1 MHLKTV
7 LFFFFYLQYQTTI
20 FAAKGRNIF
29 VAAHF
34 FILIAEQDLNDL
46 SDQLKK
52 GRKHPTLSLKTH

>member
-34 FILIAEQDLNDL
+34 FILIAEQDLHDL
-46 SDQLKK
+46 SARLK
-52 GRKHPTLSLKTH
+52 